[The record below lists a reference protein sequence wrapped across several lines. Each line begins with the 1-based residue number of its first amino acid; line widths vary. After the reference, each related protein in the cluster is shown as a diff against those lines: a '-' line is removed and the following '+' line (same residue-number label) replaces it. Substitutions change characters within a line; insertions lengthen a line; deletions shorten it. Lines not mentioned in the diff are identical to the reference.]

1 MANNQIKLILET
13 ELKGGRKDLSKLE
26 TAGAFH
32 GDVGTKNLTKL
43 YGLLQRMEAV
53 DLKNLSGK
61 ELTSFLNTMS
71 KFRSLLD
78 TAARGLSSYTA
89 EFKKQQQVLDDAKK
103 HLNIKRGARSETLR
117 AKEDAISKVN
127 LGKNKYY
134 NKDTGR
140 EVTKLDTIINLLKEN
155 KLEIRNGDKVLG
167 QTAYNNA
174 LQKTGLNTYAAAAE
188 RDADAKKEVTA
199 QEAVVK
205 AAEVKLDEIK
215 KLSAADTKI
224 TPVTSEIQQAS
235 ANTEQ
240 NLQKVR
246 DLSDESSEENI
257 KKTTTAINNQSVSI
271 ERQSSSLGRAFK
283 QFTIY
288 NMALRATKTAV
299 NEAVKT
305 VQELDKYLTEQ
316 AMVTG
321 MSREETYRL
330 VGTYQDLAIQCG
342 ATTKEIAQVSTEYM
356 KQGKTVKESLV
367 LTEAAVKA
375 AKVARVSVGD
385 SVNYLTTALNG
396 FRLSAEDA
404 MKVSDKFAAVA
415 ASSATDYD
423 ELAIALSKVA
433 SQANLAGMSIDY
445 TTALLTKGLET
456 TREAPETM
464 GTALK
469 TIIARMRE
477 LGDYGETLEGDT
489 DINNVESQLAYVG
502 IALRDTNG
510 ELRSTEDVLD
520 ELGKKWDTLNKNQ
533 QAALAKALAGTRQQS
548 RLIAIMEDYE
558 RVTELQEIS
567 QRSAGATAA
576 QAGVYLEGM
585 EASLNKIQVAW
596 EKIVMNLSNSKVIVG
611 AFSAV
616 GSILDS
622 VGDMLDTTAEQ
633 IPIFTT
639 LAIIGASMLG
649 QRLQENAL
657 AKEQNQ
663 LDEQN
668 KLLQQ
673 EKLVINN
680 ELAIAQAKQ
689 RLEEEEGA
697 NLRNA
702 IEAERIAQQQ
712 YVNALKTEEKAIEDE
727 AAASE
732 AVTLAEQKV
741 QEAEL
746 LQIAKEQAATEK
758 EKFIEKL
765 KQTEATLLE
774 KQAAGELTEKEKNQL
789 QRLQTR
795 IGKEEQLHKT
805 LKDEAKV
812 AKNSLSAHKGKVTSA
827 KKALDIAKQNTK
839 TAKDGV
845 KTAKDAVKTA
855 QDDIKVKQ
863 DEYEAKAQQIA
874 LDEKGLELD
883 KKKLAY
889 LDQQSSGIWGIIK
902 LYNNLKGI
910 MLLFEPI
917 YAAILFFQRL
927 INAKKREEYILELKK
942 QHAEAT
948 GLKKKLLAA
957 QIQMAESVAANPVWG
972 WAIAIAILAAAG
984 IAIGVA
990 AAKNIEYGK
999 SAEGAADR
1007 INELSNEIYK
1017 LNEKATAIDN
1027 ITSSFDKLDSKLIK
1041 TKADLEEMNSL
1052 LEKGAESMDNSEV
1065 DEKKDVGFGKGV
1077 NEKQAYEAMTDD
1089 EKKLYLKRKSES
1101 LKVDLKAARGKQES
1115 EINNLSYEERSKL
1128 FDENTTNSKII
1139 QAQAAI
1145 YALNNAELYEEI
1157 DLLKKSSSVT
1167 EEAAKATE
1175 TLTQSLLE
1183 NLTVTEAW
1191 EYNQNPDKI
1200 KELISTVSSLKT
1212 QVKDLSGEMKELS
1225 AVEVLDS
1232 EDYSLKDRVEAY
1244 KDIRKELVSLGQT
1257 EILESFTFEYSG
1269 FEEFTK
1275 MSAYVLDFIDSVGL
1289 SVDEINKLYG
1299 AWSDLQ
1305 KAGIDISQKEWES
1318 KFNLYMETLAAT
1330 QGDVLTATKEVFGEY
1345 LDGSEETLNAFIA
1358 AYGDLVQVGILN
1370 MGQNMDKV
1378 KNSINS
1384 FYEKALEW
1392 NEMSESD
1399 KAEFIQDNADLF
1411 SDGELLKAFES
1422 GNYNDIEEALKENKA
1437 LQKQIEQ
1444 RKQEVAQEL
1453 LIERARTGD
1462 DRNEAYI
1469 AELER
1474 YEKYLNDTENMFK
1487 ASLEVRLE
1495 QERAQLDEYKALIE
1509 ERQKAEEGSLEKR
1522 KDAYEKYFDALT
1534 EEEDEE
1540 YEEQADLLVSNL
1552 SKLGSTANAST
1563 EAKTKELEQKLEE
1576 LEEERLKELRERAQ
1590 EAIIENI
1597 DDELAAISDKFDKL
1611 LDSNQALLLAMQGE
1625 LDNTDKFLTD
1635 MISNKIVEG
1644 GTSADLEEFINSLK
1658 TTYGSVFG
1666 DKVDWDMIKETV
1678 NQLFLNVNGQTI
1690 NLTESEQQN
1699 IYEIIYNAITQ
1710 LGKR

>member
-1 MANNQIKLILET
+1 MAEKIKLQVELESKLKDTQNTIDTLRKQGGFKANPKADEQIKSI
-13 ELKGGRKDLSKLE
+13 
-26 TAGAFH
+26 
-32 GDVGTKNLTKL
+32 V
-43 YGLLQRMEAV
+43 
-53 DLKNLSGK
+53 K
-61 ELTSFLNTMS
+61 ELNALNKVSDPTLKQLSRIDALFNQLSDILLKLARSTQSTS
-71 KFRSLLD
+71 K
-78 TAARGLSSYTA
+78 
-89 EFKKQQQVLDDAKK
+89 EFKKLEQQLAKNQSDLQNAQTARGNILKKGKISDKTQKYELFNTYQDEQIRAANIRNNKGNLIKTADTFYKKFDSKGNPVNGAFDDPQAAKALYQKLQEEQNENAQKLDE
-103 HLNIKRGARSETLR
+103 LNAAIETYKQAVQTTAGKLTEQSQKDKAPLSGSIIQNKIDVNSAVQN
-117 AKEDAISKVN
+117 AKEDVHKIQDRNKTTSSVEGVSGLSQQTSA
-127 LGKNKYY
+127 LGK
-134 NKDTGR
+134 
-140 EVTKLDTIINLLKEN
+140 
-155 KLEIRNGDKVLG
+155 
-167 QTAYNNA
+167 
-174 LQKTGLNTYAAAAE
+174 
-188 RDADAKKEVTA
+188 
-199 QEAVVK
+199 
-205 AAEVKLDEIK
+205 
-215 KLSAADTKI
+215 
-224 TPVTSEIQQAS
+224 
-235 ANTEQ
+235 
-240 NLQKVR
+240 
-246 DLSDESSEENI
+246 
-257 KKTTTAINNQSVSI
+257 
-271 ERQSSSLGRAFK
+271 AFK
-283 QFTIY
+283 QFTLY
-288 NMALRATKTAV
+288 GLALK
-299 NEAVKT
+299 AVKLAAREAIQT
-305 VQELDKYLTEQ
+305 IKELDKYLTEQ

-321 MSREETYRL
+321 MTRGETYRL

-477 LGDYGETLEGDT
+477 LGDYGETLEDGT

-502 IALRDTNG
+502 IALRDQQG
-510 ELRSTEDVLD
+510 ELRSTEEVLD
-520 ELGKKWDTLNKNQ
+520 ELGNKWDTLNKNQ
-533 QAALAKALAGTRQQS
+533 QAAIAKALAGTRQQS
-548 RLIAIMEDYE
+548 RLIAMMEDYE

-596 EKIVMNLSNSKVIVG
+596 EKIVMTLSDSEFIIG
-611 AFSAV
+611 FFDFIG
-616 GSILDS
+616 GSLDKL
-622 VGDMLDTTAEQ
+622 GDFLDNTAAQ

-639 LAIIGASMLG
+639 LAVLG
-649 QRLQENAL
+649 LATLGNKLRENEL
-657 AKEQNQ
+657 AKEQNEYELQKQITRQQTIISEQEELVLKQKQKVLDQTEVVTNQKQ
-663 LDEQN
+663 LVTSKKKNLEEL
-668 KLLQQ
+668 KLLRTKLQEKSATGKLSKEEKSQLKTINARIGKAEKSLQQ
-673 EKLVINN
+673 EELKLEN
-680 ELAIAQAKQ
+680 EESALLNEQMQLDSAEKRLA
-689 RLEEEEGA
+689 
-697 NLRNA
+697 
-702 IEAERIAQQQ
+702 
-712 YVNALKTEEKAIEDE
+712 Y
-727 AAASE
+727 
-732 AVTLAEQKV
+732 
-741 QEAEL
+741 
-746 LQIAKEQAATEK
+746 EK
-758 EKFIEKL
+758 ES
-765 KQTEATLLE
+765 LLSLE
-774 KQAAGELTEKEKNQL
+774 MQDGFLGKILSTAIGL
-789 QRLQTR
+789 QNVL
-795 IGKEEQLHKT
+795 
-805 LKDEAKV
+805 
-812 AKNSLSAHKGKVTSA
+812 
-827 KKALDIAKQNTK
+827 
-839 TAKDGV
+839 
-845 KTAKDAVKTA
+845 
-855 QDDIKVKQ
+855 
-863 DEYEAKAQQIA
+863 
-874 LDEKGLELD
+874 
-883 KKKLAY
+883 
-889 LDQQSSGIWGIIK
+889 
-902 LYNNLKGI
+902 
-910 MLLFEPI
+910 LLFKPI

-957 QIQMAESVAANPVWG
+957 QIQMAESVAANPGWG
-972 WAIAIAILAAAG
+972 WAVAIAILAAAG

-990 AAKNIEYGK
+990 IAKNVAYGE

-1101 LKVDLKAARGKQES
+1101 LKVDLKAARSKQES
-1115 EINNLSYEERSKL
+1115 EIKNLSYEERSKL

-1200 KELISTVSSLKT
+1200 KELISTFSSLKT
-1212 QVKDLSGEMKELS
+1212 EVKGLSGEMKELS

-1275 MSAYVLDFIDSVGL
+1275 MSGYVLDFIDNVGL

-1299 AWSDLQ
+1299 AWGDLQ

-1318 KFNLYMETLAAT
+1318 KFNLYMETLAST

-1422 GNYNDIEEALKENKA
+1422 GNYNDIEEALRENEA

-1509 ERQKAEEGSLEKR
+1509 ERQKAEEESLEKR
-1522 KDAYEKYFDALT
+1522 KDAYEKYFDALN
-1534 EEEDEE
+1534 EKEEDEE